1 MRGLEELG
9 LARKTKFL
17 MNNTPDQTPPVEEE
31 VVYFDELDLVDELL
45 DALDDMG
52 FETCTPIQAQAIPP
66 SLEGRDVLAVAQTG
80 TGKTAAFLLPILD
93 KLTREPVKKV
103 NTIILEPTRELAMQ
117 VDRQLE
123 GFSFYTPASSI
134 AIYGGRDGHSM
145 EREKN
150 ALKTGAPL
158 VVATPGRLIAH
169 LDLGYADL
177 SGVRH
182 LVLDEADRMLDM
194 GFVND
199 MMKIIN
205 LLPKDKLQILFYS
218 ATMPNKIRKFSR
230 EILKDPVEISIAIS
244 KPAEKIDQ
252 KAFDVADWAKISLIE
267 HILKD
272 KIDLERILIFCGR
285 KKTVRDLTRRL
296 QRKGHKAES
305 VSSDLEQQEREDRL
319 SDFRSGKIPIV
330 IATDVL
336 SRGIHIDGI
345 DLVIN
350 FDVPGDAED
359 YVHRIGRTARASA
372 EGEAITL
379 ISKEDR
385 HRFKRIEELVD
396 MKVRR
401 IPLPDELGDAE
412 PGQGGGGG
420 RDGGSRGRG
429 GSNRGRGRGRGGKK
443 RSGGG
448 GGNRSG
454 GGGGRSQSS
463 SNQGSDGPKED
474 GKPKK
479 FGRRKPRR
487 D

>member
-1 MRGLEELG
+1 MDNLPEPTAPEE
-9 LARKTKFL
+9 
-17 MNNTPDQTPPVEEE
+17 VE

-52 FETCTPIQAQAIPP
+52 FDQCTPIQARAIPP

-93 KLTREPVKKV
+93 KLTRNPVTKV

-199 MMKIIN
+199 MLKIID

-272 KIDLERILIFCGR
+272 KKDLERILIFCGR

-385 HRFKRIEELVD
+385 HRFKRIEELVE
-396 MKVRR
+396 KEVRR
-401 IPLPDELGDAE
+401 IPLPDELADAKHARGDE
-412 PGQGGGGG
+412 G
-420 RDGGSRGRG
+420 GRG
-429 GSNRGRGRGRGGKK
+429 GDRRGGSKNSGGRGGGRGRGGNNKS
-443 RSGGG
+443 R
-448 GGNRSG
+448 
-454 GGGGRSQSS
+454 
-463 SNQGSDGPKED
+463 
-474 GKPKK
+474 
-479 FGRRKPRR
+479 GRRQTRR
-487 D
+487 LPLHR

>member
-1 MRGLEELG
+1 MD
-9 LARKTKFL
+9 
-17 MNNTPDQTPPVEEE
+17 NTPDQTPPVEEE

-52 FETCTPIQAQAIPP
+52 FEVCTPIQAQAIPP

-218 ATMPNKIRKFSR
+218 ATMPTKIRKFSR

-272 KIDLERILIFCGR
+272 KVDLERILIFCGR

-296 QRKGHKAES
+296 QRRGHKAES

-319 SDFRSGKIPIV
+319 ADFRSGKIPIV

-336 SRGIHIDGI
+336 SRGIDIDGI

-385 HRFKRIEELVD
+385 HRFRRIEELVD

-412 PGQGGGGG
+412 PGQGGGD
-420 RDGGSRGRG
+420 RGGSRGRG
-429 GSNRGRGRGRGGKK
+429 GSNRGRGRGKK
-443 RSGGG
+443 RSGGSG
-448 GGNRSG
+448 KRG
-454 GGGGRSQSS
+454 GGGGRSQS
-463 SNQGSDGPKED
+463 NDGTQRSDGPQGE

-479 FGRRKPRR
+479 FGRRKPRQ